1 MKFLISYIIELCQS
15 IITCVTPC
23 NNCFQAQLLKRVSFS
38 CVVCIMDVS
47 FILTQIQHLEYYR
60 TSKERNTFKKY
71 TYSLST
77 ELRWSHWEQKKC
89 FCKSVEFPQ
98 CFGDLDRLYKYT
110 CQRAL
115 NAYKKCRESFSRIIS
130 KNHDA
135 IYIWSISSISSFYQ
149 WANKKTL
156 SHTTESNLATEKMY
170 LNISAEQKEES
181 FSSGGERLKS
191 VYWIHN
197 NGLRKAAKITIWM
210 CLSISLASVLRWQ
223 WMKGNEISFWSHKDV
238 GFVYNIH
245 IYAIKSP
252 KITQRARV
260 THQKIGQ
267 G

>member
-1 MKFLISYIIELCQS
+1 M
-15 IITCVTPC
+15 
-23 NNCFQAQLLKRVSFS
+23 
-38 CVVCIMDVS
+38 
-47 FILTQIQHLEYYR
+47 
-60 TSKERNTFKKY
+60 
-71 TYSLST
+71 
-77 ELRWSHWEQKKC
+77 
-89 FCKSVEFPQ
+89 EFPQ
-98 CFGDLDRLYKYT
+98 CFGDLDRLYKCT

-135 IYIWSISSISSFYQ
+135 IYIWSMSSISSFYQ

-210 CLSISLASVLRWQ
+210 YLSISLASVLRWQ

-252 KITQRARV
+252 K
-260 THQKIGQ
+260 GQ
-267 G
+267 GSHTRRLVRYKCRNIKKMEACYNKNFIKDRAGCDLHKTGIAIFPLT